1 MKSKSKR
8 SLKQG
13 RSCLLADV
21 ENLVGKP
28 LITPMDAF
36 MTAHQ
41 VKQLVKPTDRDLS
54 IIATGKANAFAA
66 AIGWRGGEHRFKAG
80 KDGAD
85 IVLIKEILE
94 GNLTERFE
102 TVIIASGDHAF
113 APFAEHLMKKGTRV
127 VIISLETSLSRGLR
141 ELGCEIRLL
150 RKDYELAS

>member
-1 MKSKSKR
+1 
-8 SLKQG
+8 
-13 RSCLLADV
+13 
-21 ENLVGKP
+21 
-28 LITPMDAF
+28 MDAF
-36 MTAHQ
+36 TTAHK

-54 IIATGKANAFAA
+54 IIATGKANALAA

-141 ELGCEIRLL
+141 ELGCEIRFL
-150 RKDYELAS
+150 RKDYALAT